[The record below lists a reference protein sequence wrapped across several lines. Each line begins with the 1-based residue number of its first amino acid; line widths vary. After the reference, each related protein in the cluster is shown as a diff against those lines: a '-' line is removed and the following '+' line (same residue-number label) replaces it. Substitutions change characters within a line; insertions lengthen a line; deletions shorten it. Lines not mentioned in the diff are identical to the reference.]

1 MAKPLSMMSRTSVR
15 VALVIFACFLQASTG
30 WLVWL
35 YHLTPLAASLSV
47 EMLTMV
53 VGYLMQA
60 VGMGTFIFLGKR
72 WVEGRTRRIAMG
84 VIGAYAACLACAV
97 ISSNL
102 AIVLAFGYLANVLCG
117 FVQGF
122 YGYCLARYVDEGRRG
137 TVFGGAYAAATAAGW
152 LLSII
157 AGGVLTHGVVGVV
170 TCVVLGV
177 LCVALMR
184 LDVAPAEDAAK
195 GADTAPARGE
205 EQEPRL
211 TTLACGVVLLVSL
224 TKNAGFGFP
233 AADLLAGVNL
243 ESSRLFYGVGLIVA
257 GLVSD
262 KDRRYGALCCAGALV
277 APFLMLALSG
287 AAAPATIMW
296 ALGYLLFGFF
306 TVFRVLLLADLASR
320 DNMPIIAGAGLLYGR
335 IGDALGTALTVT
347 LASSPL
353 VLILASSVLFAFTM
367 ALFFVLYQRLYTPA
381 EEVVPTER
389 EIFERFAAHHDLSSR
404 ERDVLRLLLEEHSN
418 AEIAATLFVSE
429 ATVKYHVRNL
439 LKKTG
444 CKNRLEV
451 MAKYANV
458 A

>member
-1 MAKPLSMMSRTSVR
+1 MAKLLSMMSRTSVR

-47 EMLTMV
+47 ETLTMV

-157 AGGVLTHGVVGVV
+157 AGGILTHGVVGVV
-170 TCVVLGV
+170 TCVVLGA
-177 LCVALMR
+177 LCVVLMR

-195 GADTAPARGE
+195 GADAAPARGE

-233 AADLLAGVNL
+233 TADLLAGVNL
-243 ESSRLFYGVGLIVA
+243 ESSRLFYGVGLIMA

-262 KDRRYGALCCAGALV
+262 KDRRYGASV
-277 APFLMLALSG
+277 APVRWWPPSSCWRFRAPLRPQRSCGPWGTCSLAFSRSLGCCCSRISPRVTTCPSWQALACST
-287 AAAPATIMW
+287 AASAMRSA
-296 ALGYLLFGFF
+296 
-306 TVFRVLLLADLASR
+306 R
-320 DNMPIIAGAGLLYGR
+320 
-335 IGDALGTALTVT
+335 
-347 LASSPL
+347 
-353 VLILASSVLFAFTM
+353 
-367 ALFFVLYQRLYTPA
+367 RL
-381 EEVVPTER
+381 R
-389 EIFERFAAHHDLSSR
+389 
-404 ERDVLRLLLEEHSN
+404 
-418 AEIAATLFVSE
+418 
-429 ATVKYHVRNL
+429 
-439 LKKTG
+439 
-444 CKNRLEV
+444 
-451 MAKYANV
+451 
-458 A
+458 